1 MKKLIILP
9 LLLALSQAAAYFEF
23 DLDNNDA
30 VILQG
35 KPLNISVGDE
45 IRLVMD
51 ENPTD
56 GYRWSISSSMDIS
69 KYFNVTLDEFRSY

>member
-69 KYFNVTLDEFRSY
+69 KYFNVTLDEFRPY

>member
-35 KPLNISVGDE
+35 KPLNISIGDD

-69 KYFNVTLDEFRSY
+69 KYFNVTLDEFRPY